1 LIGLGAG
8 IGKFFFQL
16 NKIYLHKLINNNNF
30 FSVAGVVDIGS
41 QWTSSLKSGFCYD
54 GFWFNREQCCWISNS
69 STYDEY
75 RNIMCE
81 SWISWKDAFKI
92 NFSVNTNSSLDYFVS
107 FIFYLLIS
115 LLYGLIA
122 SVLVKCFAPYAC
134 GSGVPEIKTIL
145 SGFVCY

>member
-1 LIGLGAG
+1 
-8 IGKFFFQL
+8 
-16 NKIYLHKLINNNNF
+16 
-30 FSVAGVVDIGS
+30 
-41 QWTSSLKSGFCYD
+41 
-54 GFWFNREQCCWISNS
+54 
-69 STYDEY
+69 
-75 RNIMCE
+75 MCE

-92 NFSVNTNSSLDYFVS
+92 NFSVNTDSSLDYFVS

-145 SGFVCY
+145 SGFVCS